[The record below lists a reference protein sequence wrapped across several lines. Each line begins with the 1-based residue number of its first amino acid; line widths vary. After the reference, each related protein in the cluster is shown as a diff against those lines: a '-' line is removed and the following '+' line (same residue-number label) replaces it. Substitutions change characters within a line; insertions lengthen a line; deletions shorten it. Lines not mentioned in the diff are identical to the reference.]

1 MFQPLQRDG
10 GAGQGRLAPLLEF
23 YAGWVSQSAFQQ
35 GPLPVRSCPVSVP
48 VPVSG
53 ASAGGTDAVVHL
65 VAHSQPEAPTDLLG
79 VPRER
84 SLGDAV
90 HFSVARLLLERR
102 LISLT
107 GLAVAMRDAA
117 DWGSSLAQ
125 TIISSGAVRP
135 IDYYRAVADVY
146 EVRFVD
152 LRAEPIEM
160 SLTNLKDR
168 ADYAER
174 NIVPWQRVDGRL
186 TIATTEIS
194 AAAFEW
200 ADTRFGRDN
209 YDFVITSPFDIL
221 WETQRL
227 FRDWDSFF
235 AREAL
240 HTWKPEH
247 SAKLTVTT
255 SQRLVLYL
263 VLAGF
268 LCSTALAPYP
278 TLVVAMAL
286 FTAIYTL
293 TFVFKLVL
301 TLVGSSRKADME
313 ISPAEV
319 AALRQDELPVYTVLV
334 PMYREAAVLPLLAR
348 ALQGLDYPPSKLE
361 VKLVLEEDDT
371 ETIEAA
377 KALRLPGTF
386 EIVRVP
392 LSQPRTKPKACNYA
406 LQFSRGEFVT
416 IYDAE
421 DQPEPDQLK
430 KAVLAFRRGG
440 ASLAC
445 VQGRLNYFNRD
456 ENWLTQMFTLE
467 YSQWFDFLLPGL
479 DWLKVPIPL
488 GGTSNHFRL
497 EALRKVGAWDP
508 YNVTEDADLGVRL
521 AQEGY
526 TVGVINST
534 TYEEANGVL
543 ASWIKQRSRWIKGY
557 MQTWLVHMRDP
568 VHLWRSIGTRGF
580 FAFQFFI
587 GAPPLTVLLA
597 PVLWSIE
604 ILSWAFHSTSME
616 WLFPEPFGTL
626 ALFNLVFG
634 NLFLV
639 YFGVVAALKRKY
651 YNLVPIGIMLPFY
664 WILHSIAAYKAFW
677 QLVANPHYWEKT
689 THGTSRMTKDAL
701 DAVRKEQV

>member
-1 MFQPLQRDG
+1 M
-10 GAGQGRLAPLLEF
+10 A
-23 YAGWVSQSAFQQ
+23 
-35 GPLPVRSCPVSVP
+35 
-48 VPVSG
+48 
-53 ASAGGTDAVVHL
+53 HL
-65 VAHSQPEAPTDLLG
+65 VAHSPVQAPFELLG

-84 SLGDAV
+84 SLGEAV
-90 HFSVARLLLERR
+90 HFSVAQLLIERR

-107 GLAVAMRDAA
+107 GLAVAMRNAA

-125 TIISSGAVRP
+125 TVISSGAVRP
-135 IDYYRAVADVY
+135 FDYYRAVADVY

-152 LRAEPIEM
+152 LRSEPIDV
-160 SLTNLKDR
+160 SLTNLEDR

-174 NIVPWQRVDGRL
+174 NIVPWRRVNGRL
-186 TIATTEIS
+186 MIATTEIS
-194 AAAFEW
+194 ASSFEW
-200 ADTRFGRDN
+200 ADARFGIDN

-240 HTWKPEH
+240 YSWKPEH
-247 SAKLTVTT
+247 SAKLTVVPK
-255 SQRLVLYL
+255 QKAALYL
-263 VLAGF
+263 VMGGF
-268 LCSTALAPYP
+268 LGSAVLAPYV
-278 TLVVAMAL
+278 TLVAVMAL
-286 FTAIYTL
+286 FTTIYTL
-293 TFVFKLVL
+293 TFVFKFVL

-313 ISPAEV
+313 ISPEEI
-319 AALRQDELPVYTVLV
+319 AALKNYELPVYTVLV
-334 PMYREAAVLPLLAR
+334 PMYKEAAVLPLLAK

-371 ETIEAA
+371 ETIDAA
-377 KALRLPGTF
+377 KALKLPGTF

-392 LSQPRTKPKACNYA
+392 PSQPKTKPKACNYA

-430 KAVLAFRRGG
+430 KAVLAFRHGD
-440 ASLAC
+440 ANLAC

-479 DWLKVPIPL
+479 DWLRVPIPL

-508 YNVTEDADLGVRL
+508 FNVTEDADLGVRL

-526 TVGVINST
+526 SVGVINST

-543 ASWIKQRSRWIKGY
+543 PSWINQRSRWIKGY

-568 VHLWRSIGTRGF
+568 VHLWRSIGTKGF

-587 GAPPLTVLLA
+587 GAPPFTVLLA
-597 PVLWSIE
+597 PVLWGIE
-604 ILSWAFHSTSME
+604 ILTWAFHSTSME

-639 YFGVVAALKRKY
+639 YFGVIAALKRKY
-651 YNLVPIGIMLPFY
+651 YNLVPVGIMLPFY
-664 WILHSIAAYKAFW
+664 WVLHSIAAYKAFW
-677 QLVANPHYWEKT
+677 QLVTNPHYWEKT
-689 THGTSRMTKDAL
+689 THGTSRITQEAL
-701 DAVRKEQV
+701 DTVRQEQT